1 MSNCILKVKDL
12 DKSFENIHAVK
23 TASVDFIEGEIHSII
38 GENGAGKSTLMN
50 LITGLYE
57 PDAGKI
63 IFKGSEIIFRS
74 PADSLKIGIG
84 IVHQHFMLID
94 EFTAVENIILGN
106 EIKKS
111 GLLDI
116 PTATIK
122 ISELQ
127 DKYGFNFP
135 LNKKVGDLT
144 VGEKQQ
150 IEILKI
156 LFRKAHFFIFDE
168 PTAVLTP
175 TEVEGLYKIFRK
187 LKENNNT
194 IVFISHKLKE
204 IFSIS
209 DRISVMRNGEVIG
222 TFNSD
227 EITKAGIAV
236 KMVGHEVKITEIKE
250 SIPGEIIFEMRDV
263 ELIHK
268 KNKVL
273 HNINLNIKS
282 GEIVG
287 IAGVEGNGQDE
298 LVNSIMGLVKI
309 NSGSI
314 FFKDKEISTLSTAE
328 KIKLGFSIIPSDR
341 LKTGA
346 VVDFTLKENVLLSLH
361 NFPEFRKW
369 IFINLEKRD
378 GLIEDI
384 IEKFNVKAESIN
396 QEFGNLSGGNQQKIV
411 VGKSIF
417 KNPEIFIAHH
427 PTRGLDISATEFVHS
442 ILENLK
448 HNDVG
453 ILLISSDLEE
463 LLRLSDRIYVIYKG
477 ELLEELKGRGVEIDS
492 ICKLM
497 AGIKD

>member
-1 MSNCILKVKDL
+1 MANCILEVKDL
-12 DKSFENIHAVK
+12 DKRFENIHAVK

-63 IFKGSEIIFRS
+63 IFKGSEIVFKS

-106 EIKKS
+106 EIKKN

-116 PTATIK
+116 PAATIK

-135 LNKKVGDLT
+135 LNKKVGELT

-156 LFRKAHFFIFDE
+156 LFREVNFFIFDE

-209 DRISVMRNGEVIG
+209 DRISV
-222 TFNSD
+222 
-227 EITKAGIAV
+227 
-236 KMVGHEVKITEIKE
+236 
-250 SIPGEIIFEMRDV
+250 
-263 ELIHK
+263 
-268 KNKVL
+268 
-273 HNINLNIKS
+273 
-282 GEIVG
+282 
-287 IAGVEGNGQDE
+287 
-298 LVNSIMGLVKI
+298 
-309 NSGSI
+309 
-314 FFKDKEISTLSTAE
+314 ISTLQFQAANLLRKEPRHLGRSHRTST
-328 KIKLGFSIIPSDR
+328 IQ
-341 LKTGA
+341 
-346 VVDFTLKENVLLSLH
+346 V
-361 NFPEFRKW
+361 
-369 IFINLEKRD
+369 
-378 GLIEDI
+378 IEDNSLATHETTRNREESSVHM
-384 IEKFNVKAESIN
+384 IE
-396 QEFGNLSGGNQQKIV
+396 
-411 VGKSIF
+411 
-417 KNPEIFIAHH
+417 
-427 PTRGLDISATEFVHS
+427 
-442 ILENLK
+442 IL
-448 HNDVG
+448 
-453 ILLISSDLEE
+453 
-463 LLRLSDRIYVIYKG
+463 YQ
-477 ELLEELKGRGVEIDS
+477 
-492 ICKLM
+492 
-497 AGIKD
+497 

>member
-1 MSNCILKVKDL
+1 
-12 DKSFENIHAVK
+12 
-23 TASVDFIEGEIHSII
+23 
-38 GENGAGKSTLMN
+38 
-50 LITGLYE
+50 
-57 PDAGKI
+57 
-63 IFKGSEIIFRS
+63 
-74 PADSLKIGIG
+74 IG

-106 EIKKS
+106 EIKKN
-111 GLLDI
+111 GFLDI
-116 PTATIK
+116 STARIK

-135 LNKKVGDLT
+135 LNKKVGELT

-156 LFRKAHFFIFDE
+156 LFREANFFIFDE

-175 TEVEGLYKIFRK
+175 IEVEGLYKIFRK

-209 DRISVMRNGEVIG
+209 DRISVMRNGELIG

-227 EITKAGIAV
+227 EVTKAGIAV
-236 KMVGHEVKITEIKE
+236 KMVGHEIDITKIEE
-250 SIPGEIIFEMRDV
+250 RIPGEILFEMRDV
-263 ELIHK
+263 ELFLK
-268 KNKVL
+268 KKKVL
-273 HNINLNIKS
+273 HNINLNIRA

-298 LVNSIMGLVKI
+298 LVSSIMSLVKI
-309 NSGSI
+309 NSGAI
-314 FFKDKEISTLSTAE
+314 FFRDQEISSLSTE
-328 KIKLGFSIIPSDR
+328 DKIKLGFSIIPSDR

-346 VVDFTLKENVLLSLH
+346 VTEFTLKENVLLGLH
-361 NFPEFRKW
+361 NFPEFRRG

-378 GLIEDI
+378 TLIKDI

-448 HNDVG
+448 QNDVG

-463 LLRLSDRIYVIYKG
+463 LLRLSDRIYIMYKG
-477 ELLEELKGRGVEIDS
+477 ELLEELQGKSVEINS